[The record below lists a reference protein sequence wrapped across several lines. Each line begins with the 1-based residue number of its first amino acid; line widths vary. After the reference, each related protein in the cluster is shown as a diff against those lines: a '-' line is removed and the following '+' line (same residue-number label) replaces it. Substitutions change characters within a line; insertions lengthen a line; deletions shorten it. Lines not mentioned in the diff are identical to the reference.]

1 MRLKGILVTLVIVLG
16 ALFAVTNWQV
26 LTEGRSVSL
35 LLFPVVV
42 PLGMV
47 LLVAVVAIAVTFFF
61 ISLVDRAG
69 QLRQITH
76 LERQLEKAQT
86 KLEQKR
92 LEELEGLEERL
103 GSRLDGLTDEVRD
116 VKRIERRIEEQQ
128 LLLREAVAQ
137 SADKLEERVLL
148 VRNELAA
155 DIHHVEESLATPKQL
170 ESGREK
176 GPA

>member
-1 MRLKGILVTLVIVLG
+1 VRLKGILVTLVIVLG
-16 ALFAVTNWQV
+16 ALFAVTNWQA
-26 LTEGRSVSL
+26 LMEGRSVSL
-35 LLFPVVV
+35 LFFSVIV

-47 LLVAVVAIAVTFFF
+47 LLVTAIAIAVTFFV

-76 LERQLEKAQT
+76 LEQQLEKAQK

-103 GSRLDGLTDEVRD
+103 SSRLDGLTDEVRD
-116 VKRIERRIEEQQ
+116 VKGIERRIEEQQ
-128 LLLREAVAQ
+128 LLLREVFEQ

-155 DIHHVEESLATPKQL
+155 DIHQVEESLATPKQL
-170 ESGREK
+170 ESGRE
-176 GPA
+176 GSS